1 MDVATPRAPSLET
14 KDPFQMN
21 FAYFVKSMLGTF
33 HDDSFTEPQ
42 DDLLVITSVVPA
54 LERRNQNLV
63 FFSPLSIANRH
74 LKSYHFTAALITP
87 GHLK

>member
-1 MDVATPRAPSLET
+1 MSTPRAPSLET

-21 FAYFVKSMLGTF
+21 FAYFVTFPMLRTF